1 MAFADSST
9 YFDTGDSS
17 IVGIFTEAEVGNYFE
32 YSENND
38 DVFTEYPH
46 KIWVTTPKPGIDQG
60 YRYGRVMKTRC
71 KILLDEDQEETWH
84 FKQNSRRE
92 YPNKKKEKVWDLLKN
107 GAETA

>member
-38 DVFTEYPH
+38 GVFTEYPH
-46 KIWVTTPKPGIDQG
+46 KIWVTTPKPGIDHG

-71 KILLDEDQEETWH
+71 KILLDEAQEETWY
-84 FKQNSRRE
+84 FKSNSRRE
-92 YPNKKKEKVWDLLKN
+92 YPNKEKAKVWDLLKH
-107 GAETA
+107 GAEK